1 MEMYSTVSEMTEDE
15 ESGDMLE
22 SFSMMFYPFIQSMTF
37 SHGRAAELLG
47 VCKLDLIVFYD
58 KMGMP

>member
-15 ESGDMLE
+15 ESGDVLE
-22 SFSMMFYPFIQSMTF
+22 SFSMMFYPFIQSMTM

-47 VCKLDLIVFYD
+47 VCNLDLIVFYD
-58 KMGMP
+58 